1 MAGKERVEMLRP
13 FIERKVW
20 FFGLFLVVGLFTTP
34 VLGADEVKIGVLY
47 PLTGGAA
54 AAGRELRA
62 GAELAA
68 EIANNV
74 MKDLPMTMA
83 QNAGIQSL
91 GGAKITLIFK
101 DHEGNPTLGAD
112 LAKKLILDDKVDGIL
127 GCYHSSV
134 TKTVSA
140 VAEQYGIPMI
150 NGSSTSP
157 ELTYQGF
164 KWFWRTTPHDKW
176 FTKDLFELLKGLTE
190 GKVRGV
196 KAVPKGDIKNLASA
210 CEKTEWGSH
219 VSDLIGGFSKEYGFD
234 LKKSLLYAA
243 KSADL
248 SSEVRS
254 LKGAKPDAMLF
265 ASYTS
270 DAILMVK
277 TLKAQKATPKI
288 IWGQDAGFET
298 PEFQTTLGDSVVGIL
313 TRTVFLPK
321 VAEVKKLAGL
331 VNAMYKAKT
340 GNDLSGASARSFT
353 GLQTWVYVLEKAG
366 STKPEAIQKAA
377 NTIEIPG
384 DQLVVP
390 WAGIKFSTS
399 GDELGQNVLGSGLIG
414 QYQKDKAGNV
424 ALEIVYPFDV
434 ASANMIYPFPGY

>member
-1 MAGKERVEMLRP
+1 MKSIARGGM
-13 FIERKVW
+13 I
-20 FFGLFLVVGLFTTP
+20 
-34 VLGADEVKIGVLY
+34 VLGLLVITGFFAVPNGWAVKEIKIGAIY

-74 MKDLPMTMA
+74 MADLNMSMA
-83 QNAGIQSL
+83 KNAGIKSL
-91 GGAKITLIFK
+91 GGAKIKLIFK

-112 LAKKLILDDKVDGIL
+112 LAKKLILDDKVVGLL
-127 GCYHSSV
+127 GSYHSSV

-140 VAEQYGIPMI
+140 VAEQHGVPMI
-150 NGSSTSP
+150 NGTSTSP
-157 ELTYQGF
+157 ALTKRGL

-176 FTKDLFELLKGLTE
+176 FTKDLFDLLTGLTE

-196 KAVPKGDIKNLASA
+196 QAISKKDVINLASA

-219 VSDLIGGFSKEYGFD
+219 VSGIIKDLAKEYGFNV
-234 LKKSLLYAA
+234 KKSLLYA
-243 KSADL
+243 KESPDL

-254 LKGAKPDAMLF
+254 LKASRADAFLF

-277 TLKAQKATPKI
+277 TLKAQKVAPKI
-288 IWGQDAGFET
+288 IWGQDAGFEK
-298 PEFQTTLGDSVVGIL
+298 PEFRNTLGDSIIGIL

-321 VAEVKKLAGL
+321 VVDIKEIAGQVNKL
-331 VNAMYKAKT
+331 YKAKT
-340 GNDLSGASARSFT
+340 KNDLGGASARAFT
-353 GLQTWVYVLEKAG
+353 GLQTWVHVLEKAG
-366 STKPEAIQKAA
+366 SVKPADIQRAA
-377 NTIEIPG
+377 NAIKIPG
-384 DQLVVP
+384 SELVVP
-390 WAGIKFSTS
+390 WAGIQFTTS

-414 QYQKDKAGNV
+414 QYQKGADGKIV
-424 ALEIVYPFDV
+424 LEIIYPFDV
-434 ASANMIYPFPGY
+434 TSADMIYPFPKF

>member
-1 MAGKERVEMLRP
+1 MKALLKVGKIALGLLLVAVFLLPAGALAVE
-13 FIERKVW
+13 
-20 FFGLFLVVGLFTTP
+20 
-34 VLGADEVKIGVLY
+34 EVKIGVIY

-74 MKDLPMTMA
+74 MADLPMAMA
-83 QNAGIQSL
+83 RKKGIKSL

-140 VAEQYGIPMI
+140 VAEQYGVPMI

-157 ELTYQGF
+157 ALTQRGF

-196 KAVPKGDIKNLASA
+196 KAVPKKELMNLASA

-219 VSDLIGGFSKEYGFD
+219 VSGLIADFAKEYDFN
-234 LKKSLLYAA
+234 LRKSLLYAA

-254 LKGAKPDAMLF
+254 LKAARPDAMLF
-265 ASYTS
+265 ASYAS
-270 DAILMVK
+270 DAILLVK
-277 TLKAQKATPKI
+277 TMKAQKVSTKI
-288 IWGQDAGFET
+288 IWGQDAGFEK
-298 PEFQTTLGDSVVGIL
+298 PEFRDTLGEGIVGIL

-321 VAEVKKLAGL
+321 VVEIKKLSGH
-331 VNAMYKAKT
+331 VNNLYKKKT
-340 GNDLSGASARSFT
+340 GNDLGGASARAFT
-353 GLQTWVYVLEKAG
+353 GLQTWVHVLEKAG
-366 STKPEAIQKAA
+366 STEPADIQKAA
-377 NTIEIPG
+377 NTIDIPG
-384 DQLVVP
+384 AELVVP
-390 WAGIKFSTS
+390 WAGIKFSTT

-414 QYQKDKAGNV
+414 QYQKQADGTV
-424 ALEIVYPFDV
+424 GLEIVYPFDV
-434 ASANMIYPFPGY
+434 ASADMIFPMPQF

>member
-1 MAGKERVEMLRP
+1 MGSKGKVLMALVGVLAVFFLLAPSAVMAERV
-13 FIERKVW
+13 
-20 FFGLFLVVGLFTTP
+20 
-34 VLGADEVKIGVLY
+34 VKIGVIY

-74 MKDLPMTMA
+74 MPNLPMTMA
-83 QNAGIQSL
+83 KNAGIKSL
-91 GGAKITLIFK
+91 GGAKIKLIFK

-112 LAKKLILDDKVDGIL
+112 LAKKLILDEKVDGIL
-127 GCYHSSV
+127 GCYFSSV

-140 VAEQYGIPMI
+140 VCEQYGVPMI
-150 NGSSTSP
+150 NAASTSP
-157 ELTYQGF
+157 ALTKRGF

-196 KAVPKGDIKNLASA
+196 KAVPKKEIMNIASA

-219 VSDLIGGFSKEYGFD
+219 VSELIKHFAKEYGF
-234 LKKSLLYAA
+234 KVRRSILYAA

-248 SSEVRS
+248 SSEVRA
-254 LKGAKPDAMLF
+254 LKAAKPDVMLF

-277 TLKAQKATPKI
+277 TLKAQKARPKI
-288 IWGQDAGFET
+288 IWGQDAGFEK
-298 PEFQTTLGDSVVGIL
+298 PEFRKTLGDSIVGIL

-321 VAEVKKLAGL
+321 VVEIKKLAGL
-331 VNAMYKAKT
+331 VNEMYKART
-340 GNDLSGASARSFT
+340 GNDLGGASARAFT
-353 GLQTWVYVLEKAG
+353 GLQTWVHVLEKAG
-366 STKPEAIQKAA
+366 STKPADIQKAA
-377 NTIEIPG
+377 NALYIPG
-384 DQLVVP
+384 KELVVP
-390 WAGIKFSTS
+390 WKGVKFSTS

-414 QYQKDKAGNV
+414 QYQKGKDGKV
-424 ALEIVYPFDV
+424 VLEIVYPFDV
-434 ASANMIYPFPGY
+434 ASADMIYPFPGY

>member
-1 MAGKERVEMLRP
+1 M
-13 FIERKVW
+13 KV
-20 FFGLFLVVGLFTTP
+20 FLKLGVLCLSVVLVATLVVLPGSP
-34 VLGADEVKIGVLY
+34 AAREIKIGVLY

-54 AAGRELRA
+54 AAGRELKA

-68 EIANNV
+68 EIANKA
-74 MKDLPMTMA
+74 MPEIDMA
-83 QNAGIQSL
+83 MAKNAGIQSL
-91 GGAKITLIFK
+91 GGATIKLIIK

-127 GCYHSSV
+127 GCYYSSV

-150 NGSSTSP
+150 NGTSTSP
-157 ELTYQGF
+157 GLTTRGF

-176 FTKDLFELLKGLTE
+176 FTKDLFELLKGLTD
-190 GKVRGV
+190 GKVKGV
-196 KAVPKGDIKNLASA
+196 AAVPRKQLQTIASA

-219 VSDLIGGFSKEYGFD
+219 VSELIKSMSSEYGFN
-234 LKKSLLYAA
+234 LRKSLLYAA

-254 LKGAKPDAMLF
+254 LKAAKPDVMLF

-277 TLKAQKATPKI
+277 TLKAQKARPRV
-288 IWGQDAGFET
+288 IWGQDAGFEK
-298 PEFQTTLGDSVVGIL
+298 PEFRNTLGKTIEGIL

-321 VAEVKKLAGL
+321 VVEIKPLAGQINKL
-331 VNAMYKAKT
+331 YKAKT
-340 GNDLSGASARSFT
+340 GNDLGGASARAFT

-366 STKPEAIQKAA
+366 STKPADIQKAA
-377 NTIEIPG
+377 NSIDILGKE
-384 DQLVVP
+384 LVVP
-390 WAGIKFSTS
+390 WAGIKFSTT
-399 GDELGQNVLGSGLIG
+399 GDEIGQNVLGSGLIG
-414 QYQKDKAGNV
+414 QYQMGKDGKIG
-424 ALEIVYPFDV
+424 LEIVYPFDV
-434 ASANMIYPFPGY
+434 ASADMIFPFPGF

>member
-1 MAGKERVEMLRP
+1 MKTVFKFGMMVLALLLIIGLIIPAGAMAA
-13 FIERKVW
+13 KVI
-20 FFGLFLVVGLFTTP
+20 
-34 VLGADEVKIGVLY
+34 KIGVIY

-74 MKDLPMTMA
+74 MSDLNMTMA
-83 QNAGIQSL
+83 KNAGIQGM
-91 GGAKITLIFK
+91 GGAKIELIFK

-112 LAKKLILDDKVDGIL
+112 LAKKLILDDKVDGLL

-140 VAEQYGIPMI
+140 VAEQHGIPMI
-150 NGSSTSP
+150 NGTSTSP
-157 ELTYQGF
+157 PLTQRGF

-176 FTKDLFELLKGLTE
+176 FTKDLFDLMKGLTE

-196 KAVPKGDIKNLASA
+196 KAVPRDDLINIASA
-210 CEKTEWGSH
+210 CEKTEWGSN
-219 VSDLIGGFSKEYGFD
+219 VSLMIEGWAKEYGY
-234 LKKSLLYAA
+234 KVRKSLLYA
-243 KSADL
+243 KESPDL

-254 LKGAKPDAMLF
+254 LKAARPGAMLF

-277 TLKAQKATPKI
+277 TLKTQKVKPNI
-288 IWGQDAGFET
+288 LWGQDAGFEK
-298 PEFQTTLGDSVVGIL
+298 PEFRSTLGDAIIGIL

-321 VAEVKKLAGL
+321 VAELKKVSGQ
-331 VNAMYKAKT
+331 VNKLYKAKT
-340 GNDLSGASARSFT
+340 GNDLGGASARAFT
-353 GLQTWVYVLEKAG
+353 GLQTWVHVLESAG
-366 STKPEAIQKAA
+366 STKPADIQRAA
-377 NTIEIPG
+377 NKIHLPG
-384 DQLVVP
+384 DELVVP

-399 GDELGQNVLGSGLIG
+399 GDEIGQNTLGSGLIG
-414 QYQKDKAGNV
+414 QYQKGPDGKIG
-424 ALEIVYPFDV
+424 LEIVFPFDV
-434 ASANMIYPFPGY
+434 ASADMIYPFPQQ

>member
-1 MAGKERVEMLRP
+1 MKSIAKGGM
-13 FIERKVW
+13 I
-20 FFGLFLVVGLFTTP
+20 
-34 VLGADEVKIGVLY
+34 VLGLLVITGFFAVPNGWAVKEIKIGAIY

-74 MKDLPMTMA
+74 MADINMSMA
-83 QNAGIQSL
+83 KNAGIKSL
-91 GGAKITLIFK
+91 GGAKIKLIFK

-112 LAKKLILDDKVDGIL
+112 LAKKLILDDKVVGLL
-127 GCYHSSV
+127 GSYHSSV

-140 VAEQYGIPMI
+140 IAEQHGVPMI
-150 NGSSTSP
+150 NGTSTSP
-157 ELTYQGF
+157 ALTKRGL

-176 FTKDLFELLKGLTE
+176 FTKDLFELLTGLTE

-196 KAVPKGDIKNLASA
+196 QAISKKDVINLASA

-219 VSDLIGGFSKEYGFD
+219 VCGIIKDLAKEYGFNV
-234 LKKSLLYAA
+234 KKSLLYA
-243 KSADL
+243 KESPDL

-254 LKGAKPDAMLF
+254 LKASRADVFLF

-277 TLKAQKATPKI
+277 TLKAQKVAPKI
-288 IWGQDAGFET
+288 IWGQDAGFEK
-298 PEFQTTLGDSVVGIL
+298 PEFRNTLGDNIIGIL

-321 VAEVKKLAGL
+321 VVDIKEIAGQVNKL
-331 VNAMYKAKT
+331 YKAKT
-340 GNDLSGASARSFT
+340 KNDLGGASARAFT
-353 GLQTWVYVLEKAG
+353 GLQTWVHVLEKAG
-366 STKPEAIQKAA
+366 SVKPADIQRAA
-377 NTIEIPG
+377 NAIKIPG
-384 DQLVVP
+384 SELVVP
-390 WAGIKFSTS
+390 WAGIQFTTS

-414 QYQKDKAGNV
+414 QYQKGADGKIV
-424 ALEIVYPFDV
+424 LEIIYPFDV
-434 ASANMIYPFPGY
+434 TSADMIYPFPKF

>member
-1 MAGKERVEMLRP
+1 MKRIVNIGTIFLIMLLAMGMMLPTGALAAKE
-13 FIERKVW
+13 I
-20 FFGLFLVVGLFTTP
+20 
-34 VLGADEVKIGVLY
+34 KIGVIY

-68 EIANNV
+68 QIANNV
-74 MKDLPMTMA
+74 MPEIDMTMA
-83 QNAGIQSL
+83 KNAGIKAL
-91 GGAKITLIFK
+91 GGAKLTLIFK

-140 VAEQYGIPMI
+140 VAEQYGVPMI

-157 ELTYQGF
+157 SLTQRGF

-176 FTKDLFELLKGLTE
+176 FTKDLFELLNGLTA
-190 GKVRGV
+190 GKVMGV
-196 KAVPKGDIKNLASA
+196 SALPKKEIQNISAA

-219 VSDLIGGFSKEYGFD
+219 VCGIIDDMAKDYDFKVR
-234 LKKSLLYAA
+234 KSLLYAA

-254 LKGAKPDAMLF
+254 LKASRANVLLF

-277 TLKAQKATPKI
+277 TMKAQKVQPKI
-288 IWGQDAGFET
+288 IWGQNAGFEK
-298 PEFQTTLGDSVVGIL
+298 PEFRSTLADSIVGIM

-321 VAEVKKLAGL
+321 VVEIKEVSGQ
-331 VNAMYKAKT
+331 VNKMYKAKT
-340 GNDLSGASARSFT
+340 GNDLGGASARAFT
-353 GLQTWVYVLEKAG
+353 GLQTWVHVLEKAG
-366 STKPEAIQKAA
+366 SSKPADIQRAA
-377 NTIEIPG
+377 NSIEIPG
-384 DQLVVP
+384 AELVVP
-390 WAGIKFSTS
+390 WAGVKFSTS

-414 QYQKDKAGNV
+414 QYQKGPDGSIG
-424 ALEIVYPFDV
+424 LEIVYPFDV
-434 ASANMIYPFPGY
+434 ASAKMIYPFKGF